1 VPLAVRP
8 PVAPMLA
15 RLTRELPR
23 GALTYEP
30 KWDGFRCLAS
40 RNGRLRAVSRRG
52 WDMTPLLPELAA
64 LPDGL
69 PVDGELVAFGDDGL
83 PSFPRLCDRMLHGK
97 HRIEIMLV
105 IFDVLAIDGQPVHR
119 RPYWE
124 RRQLLEA
131 LGLEGD
137 YWSTTPSHQDG
148 EALWERVVSL
158 GLEGVV
164 AKKRS
169 GHYLPG
175 RRGWIKTKNRDY
187 WRYPLEVEAR
197 RST

>member
-1 VPLAVRP
+1 
-8 PVAPMLA
+8 MLLRSA
-15 RLTRELPR
+15 RLPTS
-23 GALTYEP
+23 GDYAFEP

-69 PVDGELVAFGDDGL
+69 AVDGELVAFGDDGL

-97 HRIEIMLV
+97 RRVEVMLIV
-105 IFDVLAIDGQPVHR
+105 FDVLTIDGRAVHR

-124 RRQLLEA
+124 RRRLLEDLA
-131 LGLEGD
+131 LHSD
-137 YWSTTPSHQDG
+137 HWSTTPSHTDG
-148 EALWERVVSL
+148 NALWEKVCEL

-164 AKKRS
+164 AKKRC

-175 RRGWIKTKNRDY
+175 RRGWIKTKNRAY
-187 WRYPLEVEAR
+187 WRYPLELEAAR
-197 RST
+197 TYAADP